1 MTAGPAPTP
10 QRESAPVPAGPRG
23 TRLLGSMSSYN
34 ADPLAFMTD
43 TARRYG
49 DFVPLRFGPIRAV
62 LLSDP
67 RDIESVLVEHPK
79 SFHKSRG
86 THRLATLLGNGIFL
100 SEGDYWLRHRRL
112 MQPAFHRAAVERYG
126 EIMMRRISEALER
139 WASLDTL
146 DVVRETRRLAL
157 EIATE
162 TLFGNDVSEQEAQ
175 AIGSAIEVAAAQL
188 QTRVSSLKMYV
199 PDWVPS
205 AGNRRMN
212 AAIDEIDRLVYRI
225 INDRR
230 GRSGE
235 RDDLLALL
243 LAESDREGGGMTDR
257 ELRDEVV
264 TLLVAGHETTA
275 LTLAWAMYEIAGH
288 PEVGDALRTEVDEVL
303 GGRPA
308 TATDI
313 HRLPVAASV
322 VSETLRLYPA
332 AYLTARQAIEDVEIG
347 GRPIKRRTLV
357 LLCQWEQHRDQATFE
372 DPAVFRPDR
381 WRDGLLK
388 ELDRGA
394 YFPFGLGPRMCIGMS
409 FANLELMLALPMIHQ
424 RYRFEL
430 TSTDEPRPVPIVA
443 LNPDRPIRLRMVP
456 L

>member
-1 MTAGPAPTP
+1 MAAGPSPTTN
-10 QRESAPVPAGPRG
+10 RDTAPVPAGPRG
-23 TRLLGSMSSYN
+23 SRLLGNMGSYN

-49 DFVPLRFGPIRAV
+49 DIVPLRFGPIRAI

-67 RDIESVLVEHPK
+67 RDIESVLVEHSK

-126 EIMMRRISEALER
+126 EIMIRRIAGALER
-139 WASLDTL
+139 WSSLDVL

-162 TLFGNDVSEQEAQ
+162 TLFGNDVSEQEAR

-199 PDWVPS
+199 PDWVPT

-212 AAIDEIDRLVYRI
+212 AAIDEIDRLVFRI

-230 GRSGE
+230 GRPGE
-235 RDDLLALL
+235 RGDLLALL
-243 LAESDREGGGMTDR
+243 LSESDQEDGGMTDR

-275 LTLAWAMYEIAGH
+275 LTLAWAIYEIAVH
-288 PEVGDALRTEVDEVL
+288 PEVGDALRTETDEVL
-303 GGRPA
+303 EGRAP
-308 TATDI
+308 TAGDI
-313 HRLPVAASV
+313 QRLPVAASCRV
-322 VSETLRLYPA
+322 RDAAPLSRRVPHRPTGDRGRGDWRPADQAADARPAVSVGTASRPRDVRRSPGVSARPMARWTAQGARPWRLLPIR
-332 AYLTARQAIEDVEIG
+332 ARPTDV
-347 GRPIKRRTLV
+347 
-357 LLCQWEQHRDQATFE
+357 HRDVLRQPRADAGTAH
-372 DPAVFRPDR
+372 DP
-381 WRDGLLK
+381 
-388 ELDRGA
+388 
-394 YFPFGLGPRMCIGMS
+394 S
-409 FANLELMLALPMIHQ
+409 ALSV
-424 RYRFEL
+424 RADVNR
-430 TSTDEPRPVPIVA
+430 
-443 LNPDRPIRLRMVP
+443 
-456 L
+456 